1 MSSQAPI
8 NSSDETYHETQ
19 DGLQHNQR
27 RARRPNTNAVLA
39 RATGDQRVLGG
50 VIGGIANYIDTS
62 PGWLR
67 VVTVIS
73 VIVTGG
79 ITALGYLLLWLLLP
93 AKQINKQNPS
103 T

>member
-8 NSSDETYHETQ
+8 NSSDETYLETQ
-19 DGLQHNQR
+19 DGLKHNQR
-27 RARRPNTNAVLA
+27 RARRPNTDAVLA
-39 RATGDQRVLGG
+39 RASNDQRVVGG
-50 VIGGIANYIDTS
+50 VIAGIANYVGTS

-73 VIVTGG
+73 VVVTGG

-93 AKQINKQNPS
+93 VNQNPS